1 MRYIWRSLPRSDQGA
16 VEDELECELLT
27 TVDTLTDRCQ
37 LVMTAT
43 KAELQGQLAEAQQK
57 LTEAEESITD
67 LQAELNAAKES
78 AADAEAA
85 LSHKEAEV
93 AGLRNKME
101 SREAEWTEAME
112 AQRRDAELHL
122 AREKEELRLR
132 LDEDRRRELRVRDDL
147 QKALERLLT
156 EREAELEGLKV
167 EVKR

>member
-1 MRYIWRSLPRSDQGA
+1 MATSCSLHLTGQSGALHLEVLPRPDQGA
-16 VEDELECELLT
+16 VEDELEWEQLT
-27 TVDTLTDRCQ
+27 TVDTLTDCCQ

-43 KAELQGQLAEAQQK
+43 KAELQGKLAEAQQK
-57 LTEAEESITD
+57 VTEAEESITD

-132 LDEDRRRELRVRDDL
+132 LDEDRRRELR
-147 QKALERLLT
+147 
-156 EREAELEGLKV
+156 
-167 EVKR
+167 